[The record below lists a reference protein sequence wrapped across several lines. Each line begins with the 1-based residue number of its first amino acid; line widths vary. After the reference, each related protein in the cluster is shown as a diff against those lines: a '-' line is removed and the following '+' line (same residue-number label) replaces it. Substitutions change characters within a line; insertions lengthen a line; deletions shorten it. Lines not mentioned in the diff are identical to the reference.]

1 MTNEIPAPAD
11 LVEAFACYYEIP
23 ETGVWRLYRHRYSDP
38 EHVARG
44 WTETPLYLAPQPDPR
59 DAEIERLREALE
71 AFLNDGPCWDF
82 GEWFE
87 SRCKQARAALAKSEP
102 KP

>member
-1 MTNEIPAPAD
+1 MTTNTPAPAD
-11 LVEAFACYYEIP
+11 LVEAVACAIYAEDNLNGLGEGIANAMRQRAISAITAMQAYMA
-23 ETGVWRLYRHRYSDP
+23 S
-38 EHVARG
+38 
-44 WTETPLYLAPQPDPR
+44 QPDPR

-87 SRCKQARAALAKSEP
+87 SRCKQARTALKGTGHE
-102 KP
+102 